1 MSSKKR
7 AEQTDTPTTSTQ
19 SNEPTSSRESAN
31 ASSETTTAL
40 ATATPKAGE
49 TVADTAVADESKL
62 HQTVTISDAGPCRK
76 HVKVQILR
84 SEVDKLFDVKFT
96 ELVRDRSAPLPGFR
110 PGKAPRRLIERRLR
124 PHVAEDVKREL
135 LMASLE
141 QLSNDHHL
149 IPLAP
154 PNLDPKAIQLPD
166 EGDFTYEFD
175 VEVAPDFELPN
186 YKGLKLRRPVKTF
199 TEADVLAEERRILET
214 QGQIVPKPGNPP
226 TVEEGDLIV
235 ADLLTKDGSRTLGEL
250 KELQFRVKP
259 RQVMADGIIEN
270 FAAGLA
276 GAKPDET
283 RTLTLKLSENV
294 VVPELQGKSV
304 QAIITVRDIKTIRLP
319 ELNDEL
325 LERFGASSVE
335 QFREL
340 VRLSLERQLEY
351 RQRQAARQQVLALIT
366 ESATWDLPRDLLTR
380 QSRNALARRIMEM
393 RNAGMS
399 EQEIANR
406 SRLMQQDIVR
416 STAQALK
423 EQFVLQK
430 IAEVEKIEIEES
442 DIDNEIE
449 RLAER
454 SGETPRRVRSRL
466 EKDNLIEALATELLE
481 RKALDLILQSAEYED
496 VPEDQ
501 DSADS
506 GLASVEAQAVPGQSA
521 DAGDAANPAIS
532 R

>member
-1 MSSKKR
+1 MSSEKQS
-7 AEQTDTPTTSTQ
+7 EQT
-19 SNEPTSSRESAN
+19 
-31 ASSETTTAL
+31 ETTTGRDNAEL
-40 ATATPKAGE
+40 TPGSESASTATTAVATATAE
-49 TVADTAVADESKL
+49 ASESASEAVADESKL
-62 HQTVTISDAGPCRK
+62 QQIVSISDAGPCRK

-84 SEVDKLFDVKFT
+84 SEVEKLFDLKFT

-124 PHVAEDVKREL
+124 PHVADEVKREL

-154 PNLDPKAIQLPD
+154 PNLDPQAIALPD
-166 EGDFTYEFD
+166 EGDFTYEFE

-186 YKGLKLRRPVKTF
+186 YRGLKIRRPVKQF
-199 TEADVLAEERRILET
+199 TEADVLAEEKRILET
-214 QGQIVPKPGNPP
+214 QGQIVPKPGDPP
-226 TVEEGDLIV
+226 VVEEGDLIV
-235 ADLLTKDGSRTLGEL
+235 ADLTSKDGERLLGEL

-276 GAKPDET
+276 GAKPNET
-283 RTLTLKLSENV
+283 RVLTLKLAETV
-294 VVPELQGKSV
+294 AVPELQGKSV
-304 QAIITVRDIKTIRLP
+304 QAHITVRDIKTIRLP

-325 LERFGASSVE
+325 LERFGANSIE
-335 QFREL
+335 HFREL
-340 VRLSLERQLEY
+340 VRLALERQLEY

-380 QSRNALARRIMEM
+380 QSRKALARRVMEM
-393 RNAGMS
+393 RNAGLS

-430 IAEVEKIEIEES
+430 IAEVEKIEINES
-442 DIDNEIE
+442 DIDAEIE

-454 SGETPRRVRSRL
+454 SGESPRRVRSRL
-466 EKDNLIEALATELLE
+466 EKENLIEALATELLE

-501 DSADS
+501 DPGES

-521 DAGDAANPAIS
+521 SSGEAANPA
-532 R
+532 